1 MEQLCEF
8 HTWVPLLP
16 VLCNISVFTT
26 ESSVWQKDTSYVQL
40 YASRKGVQN
49 SSKIYIIMTIPQIV
63 QHHGRMWLLKRFHLS
78 SFANLQWH
86 FLLVA
91 SVGTELADCHIFP
104 CPPVRLA
111 ALISFSSE
119 LPRADYIRTLECYT
133 IFISLCG

>member
-8 HTWVPLLP
+8 HTWVPSLP

-49 SSKIYIIMTIPQIV
+49 SSKKYI
-63 QHHGRMWLLKRFHLS
+63 MWQSPKLYSTMEGCGCWKDSISHLS
-78 SFANLQWH
+78 QISSGISFW
-86 FLLVA
+86 VA

-119 LPRADYIRTLECYT
+119 LPRADYIRMLECYT